1 MGLRALLL
9 SPDDQAVN
17 AITGVLEELSV
28 CCERPLDGASAAKKL
43 NCEHFDLVLVDCE
56 NLPAAKLI
64 FDVCRRSLG
73 VATVPV
79 AIVDGRVGLPTAFR
93 LGAEL
98 ILTKPV
104 AKDQARVTVRTAV
117 GRIKKEQP
125 SVDVKAAEV
134 HATTVSVQERQNES
148 PAPRAMAAAAG
159 VTSSSTSALV
169 PPASPVTPVA
179 TTPPAVPAATA
190 TPVAPAGPK
199 PPTAAIVKS
208 TPVMSSTRTLN
219 AEAAELFEATTS
231 VEKKPEPATKAGDS
245 STSLKIVS
253 GARASKS
260 DASKKVEQEFAEAP
274 AVKALESDEPSS
286 PTPIFSAYEQPK
298 KRQGSGKLITVL
310 VLALLGGG
318 FYAAWMYQP
327 AFHQFMQARLSEANA
342 LLGPEAQ
349 KAMNAIAGSS
359 GSSTPATAKP
369 APAPA
374 SAAKSAVPAA
384 PTQAAAPAT
393 PATSVAENQA
403 AAPAAS
409 TPSAAAVPTAAVPA
423 NTAQNPVEEKTVAES
438 APQVELPEVKNTVIL
453 SSKGAEKRLLH
464 RVAPVVSPAVRAQ
477 SAEATVVLKA
487 VIDERGAV
495 KALQPLEGDTALADA
510 AMKAVEQW
518 RYKPYIRD
526 GKALP
531 FQTIVL
537 VDFQ

>member
-28 CCERPLDGASAAKKL
+28 SCERPLDGASAAKKL
-43 NCEHFDLVLVDCE
+43 NSEHFDLVLVDCE

-134 HATTVSVQERQNES
+134 HATMVSVQEQQNES
-148 PAPRAMAAAAG
+148 AVPKAMAAAAG

-169 PPASPVTPVA
+169 PPVA

-190 TPVAPAGPK
+190 TPVAPPGPE
-199 PPTAAIVKS
+199 PPTAATVKS
-208 TPVMSSTRTLN
+208 TPVMSSTRASN

-253 GARASKS
+253 GKRALKS
-260 DASKKVEQEFAEAP
+260 DASKKVEREFAEDP
-274 AVKALESDEPSS
+274 VVKALESGEPSS

-349 KAMNAIAGSS
+349 KALNAIGRSS

-374 SAAKSAVPAA
+374 SAAETAVPAA
-384 PTQAAAPAT
+384 PTQAVAPAT
-393 PATSVAENQA
+393 PATSAAENQA

-423 NTAQNPVEEKTVAES
+423 NTAQNPPAVEEKKTVAES

-453 SSKGAEKRLLH
+453 SSKGAEKRLLR
-464 RVAPVVSPAVRAQ
+464 RVPPVPSPAVRAQ

-495 KALQPLEGDTALADA
+495 KALQLVEGDTALADA
-510 AMKAVEQW
+510 AMKAVKQW